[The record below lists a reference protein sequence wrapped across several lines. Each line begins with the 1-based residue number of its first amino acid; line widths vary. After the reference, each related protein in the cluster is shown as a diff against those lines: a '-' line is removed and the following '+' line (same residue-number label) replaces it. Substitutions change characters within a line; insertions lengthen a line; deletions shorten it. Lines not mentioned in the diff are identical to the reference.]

1 MISVMKKTRESRIG
15 FRNGEDA
22 WRFPLHGF
30 TLIELLVVVAIIAVK
45 AGHRVLTRTRGSRLI
60 RAIRLTAGIGMT
72 GQ

>member
-22 WRFPLHGF
+22 WRSLRGF